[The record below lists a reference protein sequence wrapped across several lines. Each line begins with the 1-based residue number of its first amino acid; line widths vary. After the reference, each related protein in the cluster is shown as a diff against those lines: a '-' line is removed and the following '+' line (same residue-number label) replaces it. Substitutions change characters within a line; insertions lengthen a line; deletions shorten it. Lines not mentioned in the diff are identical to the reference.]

1 VKHLF
6 KPIPLLLLILFLI
19 TPNTVNAKAISESN
33 PTFNNMHIK
42 FLNVGQGDGIII
54 KLPNGK
60 SILVDAGPREA
71 SEVVLNGLVQ
81 MNIKKLDLVISTHPD
96 IDHIGGLIDILR
108 VVPVK
113 KIYDSGKGYDT
124 LTYLEYIRLVHERK
138 IPFSI
143 VREDKYIKLD
153 KKVKIKVLNS
163 GEGKAFN
170 NNASIVLMVTYKDVD
185 ILLAGDAEK
194 IVEMKLISKYNIKS
208 EVLKVAHHGSSSSTS
223 GLFLNRVSPLYAIIS
238 VDKNSP
244 FKHPHKSVVKRL
256 KNNNIKIFSTAKYG
270 DINLRTDGT
279 NLVIENET
287 LPIHD

>member
-1 VKHLF
+1 
-6 KPIPLLLLILFLI
+6 
-19 TPNTVNAKAISESN
+19 
-33 PTFNNMHIK
+33 MYIK

-60 SILVDAGPREA
+60 SVLVDAGPREA
-71 SEVVLNGLVQ
+71 SEIVLNGLIQ

-113 KIYDSGKGYDT
+113 QIYDSGKGYDT

-143 VREDKYIKLD
+143 IRENTNIKLD
-153 KKVKIKVLNS
+153 KEVKIHVLNS

-170 NNASIVLMVTYKDVD
+170 NNASIVLLVTYGEVD

-194 IVEMKLISKYNIKS
+194 IVETKLISKYQLES
-208 EVLKVAHHGSSSSTS
+208 EVLKVAHHGSVSSTS
-223 GLFLNRVSPLYAIIS
+223 SEFLDKVNPLYAIIS

-244 FKHPHKSVVKRL
+244 FKHPHKSVIQRL
-256 KNNNIKIFSTAKYG
+256 KANNIKIFSTANYG
-270 DINLRTDGT
+270 DINLKT
-279 NLVIENET
+279 NGNKLTIEGQT